1 VGSAGEHLSLAR
13 HALDLS
19 FAVTMHKAQG
29 ITTDRV
35 LLSLEKMDGERA
47 TLSGDALYVA
57 LTRTRSLK
65 HVAILG
71 ETPIDIGTRI
81 GALRHSVHAGRFVGL
96 FRAASSATAAGGAGP
111 RVRTWVGID
120 ARGRQPEK
128 GIHVV
133 PGIGMDAAAGD
144 SVVRAEAGAQG
155 AGLRVNGAHAAVLG
169 RKRQRQSGGR
179 GSAGGSAG
187 DTPAGPSAQGRRR
200 TQGPPG
206 AGRGRGRV
214 QKRTRQPPAR
224 PVGQPAA
231 EPRQPPA
238 PPVALAPSGGRGRP
252 LRNRALPARFQNVAD
267 WILWKKNQQKKK
279 KKKEQG
285 RVKFFFFRKRVYK
298 GQAGMKRYQT
308 AAGSFYTFNFF
319 VSFGQRAKRQF
330 NFF

>member
-111 RVRTWVGID
+111 RARTWVGID

-155 AGLRVNGAHAAVLG
+155 AELRVNGAHAAVLG

-179 GSAGGSAG
+179 GSAG

-200 TQGPPG
+200 TQGPRGAGAGPEADPATTSQAGRATRSRAQAATRATGRAGPGRGQGPPTSQPRAPG
-206 AGRGRGRV
+206 AV
-214 QKRTRQPPAR
+214 PKRRRLNIA
-224 PVGQPAA
+224 
-231 EPRQPPA
+231 
-238 PPVALAPSGGRGRP
+238 
-252 LRNRALPARFQNVAD
+252 
-267 WILWKKNQQKKK
+267 KKK
-279 KKKEQG
+279 K
-285 RVKFFFFRKRVYK
+285 
-298 GQAGMKRYQT
+298 M
-308 AAGSFYTFNFF
+308 
-319 VSFGQRAKRQF
+319 
-330 NFF
+330 